1 MTRLYQ
7 IYVTKLVKSYG
18 VRMENYN
25 CGRCHMSQCP
35 FSGIIL
41 KFIKEDVILDVSDV
55 SMYSRCHNVS
65 LLLIDTLSQIQSTL

>member
-1 MTRLYQ
+1 
-7 IYVTKLVKSYG
+7 
-18 VRMENYN
+18 
-25 CGRCHMSQCP
+25 MSQCP